1 MKMISAAIVAS
12 MLAVPAIAAAADAA
26 SCDNVSIG
34 ADVMAKFPN
43 IRSTCQEVKEKDGGI
58 YIRFVGDV
66 VSSSSDKATVRVKDR
81 SGKDVSEFELGWD
94 AGQKIKVG
102 GKEMNFSDLKKG
114 DKLDFWI
121 EHNKWGLFSKPGS
134 SSLKILSRKDL

>member
-1 MKMISAAIVAS
+1 MKMISAAICAAV
-12 MLAVPAIAAAADAA
+12 LAVPAVATAADATG
-26 SCDNVSIG
+26 CDNVNIG

-81 SGKDVSEFELGWD
+81 SGKDVSEFELGWA

-102 GKEMNFSDLKKG
+102 GKEMGFSELKKG
-114 DKLDFWI
+114 DRLDFWI
-121 EHNKWGLFSKPGS
+121 EHNRWGLFSKPGS